1 MFFNGWEG
9 ILRTVIVGALA
20 YVCLVLLLRISGK
33 RTLSKMNAFDFVVTV
48 AFGSTLASI
57 LLSKDVSLAQGVTA
71 MALLILLQYI
81 VAWTSV
87 RSKWFSELVKSQPVL
102 LLYKGQFLK
111 AALIR
116 ERVAQEEVLAAIR
129 SQGISE
135 VGAALAVVL
144 ETDGT
149 FTVVQRD
156 SSARASS
163 LSDVSG
169 LPLSDYRSNGH

>member
-9 ILRTVIVGALA
+9 ILRTVIVGTLA

-57 LLSKDVSLAQGVTA
+57 LLSKDVPLAQGVTA

-111 AALIR
+111 AALKR

-149 FTVVQRD
+149 FTVVQRH
-156 SSARASS
+156 SSEPASS

-169 LPLSDYRSNGH
+169 LPESDYESNGH